1 MITCLVKQ
9 AWFFFNLLFT
19 VSINFQTILFE
30 LMIYE
35 NVHTVHV
42 LQDNATHSMTSG
54 QGENEIWSSWV
65 HSFFFLLISIPTKPF
80 VGRG

>member
-1 MITCLVKQ
+1 
-9 AWFFFNLLFT
+9 
-19 VSINFQTILFE
+19 
-30 LMIYE
+30 MIYE

-42 LQDNATHSMTSG
+42 LQDSATHSMTSG